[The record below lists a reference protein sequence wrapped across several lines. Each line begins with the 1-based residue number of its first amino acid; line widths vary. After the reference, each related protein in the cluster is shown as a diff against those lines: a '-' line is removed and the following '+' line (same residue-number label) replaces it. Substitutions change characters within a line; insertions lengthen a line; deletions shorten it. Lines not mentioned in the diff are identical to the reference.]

1 MVTAAR
7 SAPITQVDVPTLVDN
22 IREFNKQAAKI
33 VNAPLAGRQ
42 SADLLSLRN
51 ELGGALDE
59 LDATVKALRSAVTR
73 VAATPGRAPSSSDAE
88 PAALVL
94 DSTEAMVQKG
104 QLVTAAEFQE
114 LMGWTS
120 RQAVWKAVDSRRV
133 FCLEYKAQRYFPA
146 FYADASYDRRHLEA
160 VTKILG
166 DLPGGAKLQFFLT
179 RKGSLGGATPLQAL
193 AAGRV
198 AKVRDIA
205 AAFAEVPS
213 EV

>member
-73 VAATPGRAPSSSDAE
+73 VAATPSGASSSSVSD